1 MNTKVTYQV
10 AIIGGGL
17 GGLTLAIQLAK
28 QSISVILFEKKTYPF
43 HKVCGEYISLESKD
57 YLERCGINF
66 SKWDI
71 PIITELLVSAPNG
84 KTVQQQ
90 LPLGGFG
97 ISRYTLDDE
106 LKQLA
111 EKAHV
116 KVLEDTMVN
125 QVIYNEITSS
135 FLIES
140 NTGSYTSQLC
150 IGSFGKRSNLDV
162 KFNRPFIQK
171 KPNAL
176 NNFIGVKYH
185 IRTSLGVA
193 NQIQLH
199 NFKDGYC
206 GFSKVENDIYCLCY
220 LTTAANLQKQGSIAQ
235 LEKNILQQNPHL
247 KAIFESATILYKEP
261 LTISN
266 IDFSKK
272 ELMNN
277 GVIFLGDAGG
287 MITPL
292 CGNGMSMA
300 MHAAYHLSQIIP
312 NYLSSTITFKQLF
325 QQYQAFWKQKFA
337 KRLWFGRKLQA
348 AFGRTFITNLIINFF
363 RYNKKLLLLLIRQTH
378 GNSF

>member
-1 MNTKVTYQV
+1 MDTKVTYQV

-28 QSISVILFEKKTYPF
+28 QSISVIVFEKKIYPF

-97 ISRYTLDDE
+97 ISRYTLDNE

-111 EKAHV
+111 QQANVE
-116 KVLEDTMVN
+116 VLEDTTVN
-125 QVIYNEITSS
+125 QVNYDEASS
-135 FLIES
+135 TFSIES
-140 NTGSYTSQLC
+140 SNGNYTSQLC
-150 IGSFGKRSNLDV
+150 FGSFGKRSNLDV

-185 IRTSLGVA
+185 ILTSLGIP

-206 GFSKVENDIYCLCY
+206 GFSKIENDTYCLCY
-220 LTTAANLQKQGSIAQ
+220 LTTAANLKQQGSIAL
-235 LEKNILQQNPHL
+235 LEKNILQQNKHL
-247 KAIFESATILYKEP
+247 KAIFESATVLYKEP

-272 ELMNN
+272 ELVSN

-300 MHAAYHLSQIIP
+300 MHAAHHLSQSIP
-312 NYLSSTITFKQLF
+312 NYFNNKLSLNSLI
-325 QQYQAFWKQKFA
+325 QQYQSFWKQHFS
-337 KRLWFGRKLQA
+337 KRLWFGRQLQR
-348 AFGRTFITNLIINFF
+348 AFGRKFITNLIIHFF

>member
-1 MNTKVTYQV
+1 VNTKITYQV

-97 ISRYTLDDE
+97 ISRYTLDYE
-106 LKQLA
+106 LKQLV
-111 EKAHV
+111 EKANI
-116 KVLEDTMVN
+116 KVLEDTTVN
-125 QVIYNEITSS
+125 QVKYDKLTST

-140 NTGSYTSQLC
+140 NTGNYTSQLC
-150 IGSFGKRSNLDV
+150 LGSFGKRSNLDV

-206 GFSKVENDIYCLCY
+206 GFSKIENDTYCLCY

-235 LEKNILQQNPHL
+235 LEKMVLHQNPHL
-247 KAIFESATILYKEP
+247 KAIFESATHLYKEP

-272 ELMNN
+272 ELITN
-277 GVIFLGDAGG
+277 GVIFLGDAAG

-300 MHAAYHLSQIIP
+300 MHAAHHLSQTIP
-312 NYLSSTITFKQLF
+312 NYFNTNLSFNALTQNYQRFW
-325 QQYQAFWKQKFA
+325 QQQFA
-337 KRLWFGRKLQA
+337 KRLWFGRNLQR